1 MKATLALS
9 VLFLLVSCGESVKK
23 DTPTQEVTQ
32 QVISKD
38 SIGSMIAELERE
50 KDRLLES
57 SNSENPI
64 IVNLDKVIDS
74 LKALQ

>member
-1 MKATLALS
+1 MKTTLVLS
-9 VLFLLVSCGESVKK
+9 VLFLLVSCGEVVKK

-38 SIGSMIAELERE
+38 SIEVMIAELERE

-57 SNSENPI
+57 TNSENPI
-64 IVNLDKVIDS
+64 IVNLTKVIDS
-74 LKALQ
+74 LKAL

>member
-1 MKATLALS
+1 MKTTLVLS
-9 VLFLLVSCGESVKK
+9 VLFLLVSCGEVVKK

-38 SIGSMIAELERE
+38 SIEVMIAELERE
-50 KDRLLES
+50 KDRLLEN

-64 IVNLDKVIDS
+64 IVNLTKVIDS
-74 LKALQ
+74 LKAL